1 MPWCARALN
10 FTAHELRLHACK
22 EAVVTES
29 WREERDRILKL
40 LDAIKNGDV
49 SHIDEE
55 GLREL
60 QEISPENVADLH
72 ARLSLLNK
80 RLGDRG

>member
-1 MPWCARALN
+1 M
-10 FTAHELRLHACK
+10 
-22 EAVVTES
+22 EAGLTES
-29 WREERDRILKL
+29 WHEERDRIVKL

-60 QEISPENVADLH
+60 QEINPENVADLH
-72 ARLSLLNK
+72 ARLTVLNK